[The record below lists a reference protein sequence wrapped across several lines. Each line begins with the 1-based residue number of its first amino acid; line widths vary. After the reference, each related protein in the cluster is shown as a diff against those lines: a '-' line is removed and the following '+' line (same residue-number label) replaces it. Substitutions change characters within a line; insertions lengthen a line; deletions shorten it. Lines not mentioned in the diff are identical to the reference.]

1 MSTIDLLRA
10 HAPSA
15 PDELR
20 TRVLAQAPAA
30 PGRRPRARVRPVLL
44 LAAALGVAIAAAVV
58 QGVRS
63 SGQPSVVRPLPPT
76 VTTADSVGSG
86 AAASAP
92 TLKARVA
99 AVPAASPNRLQH
111 TDASIRVR
119 VADAD
124 ALGTATTQATRIATR
139 LGGYAQSVVYRTPQG
154 GGGASYI
161 ELRIPTARVRQA
173 LSQLAG
179 LGTIVSQQLS
189 IQDLTATLQ
198 RQSEQIA
205 QLRQRVAIYAK
216 ALRDPSL
223 PEAQRV
229 LIQVR
234 LADAKRA
241 LAQRVNGRKG
251 TVAAAAT
258 SRVSLVVTTQ
268 KPAPAAAPHRS
279 RLSRMLHEAAGF
291 LAIEGMVVLFAL
303 IVASPFV
310 LVLGLLWLV
319 RRRAVDRL
327 LME

>member
-1 MSTIDLLRA
+1 MSTVDLLRA

-20 TRVLAQAPAA
+20 TRMLAQAPAA
-30 PGRRPRARVRPVLL
+30 RGRRPRARVRPVLV
-44 LAAALGVAIAAAVV
+44 LAVALGVAVAAAVV
-58 QGVRS
+58 HGVRS
-63 SGQPSVVRPLPPT
+63 SGEPSVVRPLAPT
-76 VTTADSVGSG
+76 VTTVDSAG
-86 AAASAP
+86 AAASAPP

-99 AVPAASPNRLQH
+99 AVPAGAPNRLQH

-119 VADAD
+119 VSDAD
-124 ALGTATTQATRIATR
+124 ALGSATTRATRIATR

-173 LSQLAG
+173 LAQLAG

-205 QLRQRVAIYAK
+205 QLRQRVAIYTK

-251 TVAAAAT
+251 TVAAAET
-258 SRVSLVVTTQ
+258 SRVSLVLTTQ

-279 RLSRMLHEAAGF
+279 RLSRMLHEAA
-291 LAIEGMVVLFAL
+291 
-303 IVASPFV
+303 
-310 LVLGLLWLV
+310 
-319 RRRAVDRL
+319 
-327 LME
+327 